1 MQRKTILSCC
11 GPAERWRP
19 VRTVRPT
26 RTKCRKELPLMPPR
40 HRLDCGTERC
50 RKMHTVARGANL
62 TCASRVGATG
72 RRVRRVRV
80 TGYESLRAK
89 VPLSRSFWENCT
101 ELRSASIG
109 RWLIDHRLAPWQ
121 RSVPPTLELDHVADR
136 LFRLQEPR

>member
-1 MQRKTILSCC
+1 MRVKGWSNGSPRPSGAGYGLRVS
-11 GPAERWRP
+11 PNDRDKFFDPRWDH
-19 VRTVRPT
+19 VEI
-26 RTKCRKELPLMPPR
+26 ELN
-40 HRLDCGTERC
+40 G
-50 RKMHTVARGANL
+50 
-62 TCASRVGATG
+62 
-72 RRVRRVRV
+72 
-80 TGYESLRAK
+80 SLRAK